1 MVFNACMVF
10 LPNPLL
16 FQSKGETLDRSLR
29 AKEAIPARFV
39 AKLFFFWQHNYLAGK
54 TDAHN
59 YGCKFLLKEHHFYKI
74 CDASKFRC
82 SLFLN

>member
-59 YGCKFLLKEHHFYKI
+59 YSCKFLLKNHHF
-74 CDASKFRC
+74 
-82 SLFLN
+82 L